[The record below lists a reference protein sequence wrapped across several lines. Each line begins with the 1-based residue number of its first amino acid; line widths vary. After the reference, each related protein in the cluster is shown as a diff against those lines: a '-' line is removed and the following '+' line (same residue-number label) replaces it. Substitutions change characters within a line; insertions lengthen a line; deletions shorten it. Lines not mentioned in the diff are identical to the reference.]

1 MQVMKESIREIKR
14 KPITNIRTYYQGLSN
29 LFYILTFTTMK
40 DSTIIKLITIK
51 LDLKRSG
58 ATTNNP
64 LFKMNSQR
72 RKSIVRL
79 SDLHKITNTLN
90 TLFL

>member
-1 MQVMKESIREIKR
+1 MKESIREIKL
-14 KPITNIRTYYQGLSN
+14 KPITNIRTCYQGLSN
-29 LFYILTFTTMK
+29 LFYILTLTTMK
-40 DSTIIKLITIK
+40 DFTIIKLITIE
-51 LDLKRSG
+51 LDPKRSG

-64 LFKMNSQR
+64 LSKMNSQR
-72 RKSIVRL
+72 RKSIIRL